1 LDYVII
7 KIRKSMHKVG
17 RSLVGVNL
25 REVMGKGGEYD
36 PNILY

>member
-1 LDYVII
+1 
-7 KIRKSMHKVG
+7 MHKVG